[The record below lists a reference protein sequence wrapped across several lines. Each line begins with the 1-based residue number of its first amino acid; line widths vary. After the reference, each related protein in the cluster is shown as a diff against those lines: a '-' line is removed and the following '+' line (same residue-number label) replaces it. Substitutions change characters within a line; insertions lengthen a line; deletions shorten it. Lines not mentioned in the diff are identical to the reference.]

1 MTGREALR
9 DLRQGRADGPPRV
22 RGPVRDRLSPEPQPD
37 PGTTGVSDG
46 RPLGWRLVAG
56 ILIFVFGLI
65 GVWIL
70 SGDYTPPDPAR
81 CELLRTQSLYT
92 PDVALEMERLGCV
105 DPPHR
110 LRDLDPTARS

>member
-1 MTGREALR
+1 MTSTVAAPVVVKTARRAL
-9 DLRQGRADGPPRV
+9 P
-22 RGPVRDRLSPEPQPD
+22 
-37 PGTTGVSDG
+37 
-46 RPLGWRLVAG
+46 WRLVAG
-56 ILIFVFGLI
+56 VVIFVFGLI

-92 PDVALEMERLGCV
+92 PDVALEMERLGCE

-110 LRDLDPTARS
+110 ARDLDPTARS